1 MAEKETSL
9 SKIQR
14 LINTQKNIRNVATSA
29 HIHHGKCISGESRVM
44 ISDGSIRLSKDREI
58 YEENDEYTVY
68 IPKERVEVF
77 SLNKIEGKIEK
88 KDIQYVWRLK
98 GGNTLKIKL
107 RNGFEISTTPEH
119 KYIVFRDGFV
129 DVEAKD
135 LRIGDRVVSA
145 RKLDVNSGLDR

>member
-1 MAEKETSL
+1 MADKETSL

-29 HIHHGKCISGESRVM
+29 HIHHGKCISGESRAM
-44 ISDGSIRLSKDREI
+44 ISDGSIRLAKDIFDEVSKDGEI

-98 GGNTLKIKL
+98 GGNTLTIKL
-107 RNGFEISTTPEH
+107 SNGFEISTTPEH
-119 KYIVFRDGFV
+119 KYIVFRDGF
-129 DVEAKD
+129 
-135 LRIGDRVVSA
+135 
-145 RKLDVNSGLDR
+145 